1 MKKILH
7 RIFLDQ
13 KINKLIIFSFLIMLI
28 IQVYYMSSEWINYK
42 SMRFFQFIES
52 NHNVINILITLFP
65 LIIHLLN
72 SLKEKRTT
80 SYINPPVNVQLK
92 KNKMFPG
99 LISQEM
105 LMNENIIL
113 INKRH
118 LYSEKERDN
127 SILILDREKQC
138 NNIKSHINS
147 IPIYPNRLNCL
158 FLTGTSGAG
167 KSILL
172 KQFLLKKLN
181 DSTQYINSGYFDEEA
196 IFNAIESKISCS
208 EKNDCYIVIMDQF
221 EDSLYNQVFFS
232 KLKDFVNS
240 VDVKILFIFSFP
252 QNYFNMI
259 HINLVNA
266 FSKSSKYDPK
276 LINESTY
283 FLCNDEYDINEL
295 KILVKEFTKEDAES
309 IDNYIELC
317 KKEADLDR
325 ILKTTESNKVLIF
338 FCSIIARVELG
349 ESPLVEFSL
358 LSYIYEQL
366 SEKVKLNLD
375 QFIKKPSRLID
386 LYLNNWTENFYNP
399 ESAKLILYL
408 LSDKKTYV
416 TDDLKY
422 VTFEPLIYFD
432 EDQNNSYNVIQ
443 NLRKNTFLNVIENYS
458 EKNKGFSTVHDYA
471 ANKIQEY
478 CFNNLSNEL
487 RQNVD
492 FYRNSFKESILKK
505 YKTLNSK
512 LKFKISERY
521 DRFVNLKNM
530 KLLEGFI
537 IAILSVSIFFNIYN
551 GRQASFNENLKYI
564 FIIANTFFSTYYVYN
579 FLTQFMRILRLK
591 YYILVA
597 TVGLISVIICFIL
610 PFLWAISLGVEV
622 LTLGLSLI
630 AIKRSTVNPSSGVF
644 KKMVLTFS
652 FMGLVVIF
660 LGIVDMLRSI
670 NIEIGFFN
678 FIDNYVYYILF
689 LFYSAMCVILHIN
702 YNYLITRIGMANA
715 IKI

>member
-28 IQVYYMSSEWINYK
+28 I
-42 SMRFFQFIES
+42 
-52 NHNVINILITLFP
+52 
-65 LIIHLLN
+65 
-72 SLKEKRTT
+72 
-80 SYINPPVNVQLK
+80 
-92 KNKMFPG
+92 
-99 LISQEM
+99 
-105 LMNENIIL
+105 
-113 INKRH
+113 
-118 LYSEKERDN
+118 
-127 SILILDREKQC
+127 
-138 NNIKSHINS
+138 
-147 IPIYPNRLNCL
+147 
-158 FLTGTSGAG
+158 
-167 KSILL
+167 
-172 KQFLLKKLN
+172 
-181 DSTQYINSGYFDEEA
+181 
-196 IFNAIESKISCS
+196 
-208 EKNDCYIVIMDQF
+208 
-221 EDSLYNQVFFS
+221 
-232 KLKDFVNS
+232 
-240 VDVKILFIFSFP
+240 
-252 QNYFNMI
+252 
-259 HINLVNA
+259 
-266 FSKSSKYDPK
+266 
-276 LINESTY
+276 
-283 FLCNDEYDINEL
+283 
-295 KILVKEFTKEDAES
+295 
-309 IDNYIELC
+309 
-317 KKEADLDR
+317 ADLDR

-579 FLTQFMRILRLK
+579 FLTQFMRILKLK